1 MERWEI
7 LASIVALMWAF
18 FKTTTWYEMR
28 RNSNI
33 TRIYEALEIGVQIAW
48 EKVVKPWLE
57 KNGKDQAL
65 PAHVRLEAEHAAIE
79 AAAKADQIIKR
90 APSETIRATLKMAVE
105 EAKRRGGK

>member
-18 FKTTTWYEMR
+18 FKTTTWYEMK

-33 TRIYEALEIGVQIAW
+33 SRTFEALEIGAQIAW

-57 KNGKDQAL
+57 KNGKDVAL
-65 PAHVRLEAEHAAIE
+65 PPHVRLEAERVAIE
-79 AAAKADQIIKR
+79 AAAKADPVIRKGDK
-90 APSETIRATLKMAVE
+90 ETIRATLKMAVE

>member
-33 TRIYEALEIGVQIAW
+33 TRIYEALEIGAQIAW

-57 KNGKDQAL
+57 KNGKDVAL
-65 PAHVRLEAEHAAIE
+65 PPHVRREAEHVAIE
-79 AAAKADQIIKR
+79 AAAKADPVIRK
-90 APSETIRATLKMAVE
+90 AASDTLRATLKMAVE